1 MSESP
6 AMATARRM
14 LRDAEAMGWSNARAL
29 SHLVSVYVGRPGVW
43 SKAEEIAWHTESE
56 WRRIAGKLESL
67 YARVSAGDDSVHTRE
82 RIGRLEAMQAALQGF
97 PGALA

>member
-1 MSESP
+1 MSENP
-6 AMATARRM
+6 AMATARRI
-14 LRDAEAMGWSNARAL
+14 LADAEAVGWSGPKAL
-29 SHLVSVYVGRPGVW
+29 THLVSVYIGRPGVW
-43 SKAEEIAWHTESE
+43 NRAEEIAWHTESE
-56 WRRIAGKLESL
+56 WRHIAGKLEAL